1 MPFDNIE
8 WEKLHW
14 FLKFLIPK
22 LTIKD
27 KNKDTLDE
35 LLESVDLSTYGLER
49 IKLKQHIGLDDSD
62 SELDPQNPNVRGVHN
77 DEEPKDPLEVI
88 IQTSN
93 NKNYNFMMFFK
104 PLSTNDLYLM
114 LVSYSVIG
122 RIICTIFPYNNTGK
136 IVSRETFF

>member
-1 MPFDNIE
+1 MVQFMALFRRRIC
-8 WEKLHW
+8 WI
-14 FLKFLIPK
+14 FL
-22 LTIKD
+22 LT
-27 KNKDTLDE
+27 
-35 LLESVDLSTYGLER
+35 

-77 DEEPKDPLEVI
+77 DEGPKDPLEVI

-136 IVSRETFF
+136 IVSRETFFLKVIRI